1 MTSTKNQAVRCYS
14 TPPSK
19 KHSGTSFQCAEI
31 KTNRICV
38 LQSSRLRCRRKT
50 KAISCSLNMRRWR
63 YCLKTL
69 SKTQIWGFC
78 TFISASDT
86 MMSSFIRSFFQGLTT
101 WREHISTSSRL
112 SRISRATTNLLR
124 TRIPT
129 IDSN

>member
-19 KHSGTSFQCAEI
+19 KHSDTSFQCAKI

-38 LQSSRLRCRRKT
+38 LQSSRPHYRRRT
-50 KAISCSLNMRRWR
+50 KAISCSLSMKRWR
-63 YCLKTL
+63 YCQKTL
-69 SKTQIWGFC
+69 SRTPIWGFC
-78 TFISASDT
+78 TFISASGT
-86 MMSSFIRSFFQGLTT
+86 TMSSFTRSSSQGLTT
-101 WREHISTSSRL
+101 WREHISTSSKL
-112 SRISRATTNLLR
+112 SKISRVITNLPR

>member
-38 LQSSRLRCRRKT
+38 LPSSRPRFRRKT
-50 KAISCSLNMRRWR
+50 KAISCSLSMRRWR
-63 YCLKTL
+63 YFQRTL
-69 SKTQIWGFC
+69 SKTPIWGFC

-86 MMSSFIRSFFQGLTT
+86 TMSSFIRSFFQGLTT
-101 WREHISTSSRL
+101 WREHISTSSKSSRL
-112 SRISRATTNLLR
+112 SRATTNLPQSK
-124 TRIPT
+124 IPMT
-129 IDSN
+129 DSN